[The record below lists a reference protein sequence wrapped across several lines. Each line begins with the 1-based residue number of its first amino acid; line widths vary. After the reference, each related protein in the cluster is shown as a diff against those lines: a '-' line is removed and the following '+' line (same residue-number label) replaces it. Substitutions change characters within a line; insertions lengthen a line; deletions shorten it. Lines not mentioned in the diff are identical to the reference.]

1 MRKRTGDAV
10 VISRL
15 AFIAA
20 GDGTGFIVPEVHMDD
35 FGVVGVC
42 FGDYAET
49 NHVCGIDDR
58 AQFLVQFPNH
68 TLQGR
73 FAGLDMTTERDETT
87 GAAPISGALL
97 QQKLAIPGQYDT
109 IAAYIV
115 ENDVGSILAGSTT
128 RIAFMWSL

>member
-1 MRKRTGDAV
+1 
-10 VISRL
+10 
-15 AFIAA
+15 
-20 GDGTGFIVPEVHMDD
+20 
-35 FGVVGVC
+35 
-42 FGDYAET
+42 
-49 NHVCGIDDR
+49 
-58 AQFLVQFPNH
+58 
-68 TLQGR
+68 
-73 FAGLDMTTERDETT
+73 MTTERDETT